1 MKKAIEFLRK
11 RADECEAI
19 GIGQYKRSANH
30 TGIGYT
36 EFNNARIWGQQAQFY
51 REAARELEKESKK

>member
-1 MKKAIEFLRK
+1 MSKEAKFLRK

-30 TGIGYT
+30 TGFGYT
-36 EFNNARIWGQQAQFY
+36 EFNNARIWGQKAQFY
-51 REAARELEKESKK
+51 REAARELDEEFKS